1 MSQTK
6 LEIFKIGI
14 SQSSNFDLEKNVIDQ
29 INVFLS
35 DDNNIYINHSTSII
49 TEDLDEYGVA
59 KTINK
64 FLVISIVYKD
74 LKETQFNLNNTSK
87 KIKDIVR
94 KEIETGTT
102 LPEPIIE
109 TELEKKIKNIKS
121 GTIKPGKISIS
132 SQTPRSS

>member
-14 SQSSNFDLEKNVIDQ
+14 SQSSNFDLEKNVLDQ

-35 DDNNIYINHSTSII
+35 DDNKIYINHSTSII

-94 KEIETGTT
+94 KEIETETT

-109 TELEKKIKNIKS
+109 TDLEKKIKNLKS

-132 SQTPRSS
+132 V

>member
-14 SQSSNFDLEKNVIDQ
+14 SQSSNFDLEKNVLDQ

-35 DDNNIYINHSTSII
+35 DDNKIYINHSTSII

-74 LKETQFNLNNTSK
+74 LKETHFNLNNTSK

-94 KEIETGTT
+94 KEIETETT

-109 TELEKKIKNIKS
+109 TDLEKKIKNLKS

-132 SQTPRSS
+132 V